1 MRGALARTLTVIA
14 LLIVCA
20 AAAFAASFKVDPI
33 SVTIPHGGES
43 ELVSVI
49 NDGDTPIR
57 FQIIGDDWQQSLDGQ
72 MQLQPSDALI
82 FFPKLFTLQPGEV
95 KKVRVGVTT
104 PASNLEQ
111 SYRLTIAELPAL
123 EKVLSPSKGA
133 GVNTLVRLSIPVF
146 VAPATAPK
154 VNYDIRA
161 PVFSGGKLHFE
172 YVNDG
177 NTHVLLNGVHVIGR
191 NASGTTLF
199 DYADKAWYVLAGGRR
214 AYAIPV
220 RRAQCQA
227 VSSLQIVFTPDS
239 GKDQTQTFPSH
250 LDCSSAS
257 P

>member
-1 MRGALARTLTVIA
+1 MRSALARTLTIVA
-14 LLIVCA
+14 LLIMSAGV
-20 AAAFAASFKVDPI
+20 AFAASFKVDPI

-49 NDGDTPIR
+49 NDGDAPIR
-57 FQIIGDDWQQSLDGQ
+57 FQIIGEAWQQSVDGQ

-82 FFPKLFTLQPGEV
+82 FFPKLFTLGPGEV
-95 KKVRVGVTT
+95 KKIRVGVTT
-104 PASNLEQ
+104 PATNVEQ
-111 SYRLTIAELPAL
+111 AYRLTIAELPAL

-133 GVNTLVRLSIPVF
+133 GVNTLVKLSIPIF
-146 VAPATAPK
+146 VAPSTAPAL
-154 VNYDIRA
+154 NYDIRT

-191 NASGTTLF
+191 NASGATLF
-199 DYADKAWYVLAGGRR
+199 DYADKAWYVLAGERR
-214 AYAIPV
+214 AYAMPL
-220 RRAQCQA
+220 RRADCQG
-227 VSSLQIVFTPDS
+227 VSTLQIVFSADS
-239 GKDQTQTFPSH
+239 GKPQTQTFPSH